1 MKDGSVFKVAGL
13 FAILL
18 GLAKIVSPILYV
30 LMDPNLHAEMPAKVF
45 LPAFADHPD
54 LLLAFFWTEAL
65 VGVFGLA
72 IIQGVNGLVKGK
84 NDGWINYGGN
94 LALVGYGVSTVG
106 YLLSIARLPLIAK
119 TFVTDPTAQPVLTAT
134 WKASI
139 DLLGFW
145 GYAAIGLWIL
155 FVSIT
160 ALQHNAYPKWLA
172 WLGIV
177 LAVPHLLVPFGTYF
191 KSQAIL
197 TSVLVI
203 GLLAPVW
210 YLAMGVRLRR
220 QGDQVIKSETA

>member
-18 GLAKIVSPILYV
+18 GIAKIVSPLLYI
-30 LMDPNLHAEMPAKVF
+30 LMDPNLHAEVPAKTF
-45 LPAFADHPD
+45 LPAFADHPS
-54 LLLAFFWTEAL
+54 LLVAFFWTEAL

-72 IIQGVNGLVKGK
+72 IVPGVAAMMEGH
-84 NDGWINYGGN
+84 NDGWIKFGTN
-94 LALVGYGVSTVG
+94 LATIGFGVSTVG
-106 YLLSIARLPLIAK
+106 YLLSIARLPAIAK
-119 TFVTDPTAQPVLTAT
+119 TFVTDPSTQPVLSAT

-145 GYAAIGLWIL
+145 GYTAIGLWIL

-160 ALQHNAYPKWLA
+160 ALQHNVYPKLLG

-177 LAVPHLLVPFGTYF
+177 LTIPHLLVLFGTYF

-197 TSVLVI
+197 NSVLVI
-203 GLLAPVW
+203 GLLAPFW
-210 YLAMGVRLRR
+210 YIWMGLHLRMAGNHVA
-220 QGDQVIKSETA
+220 QES